1 MVRQL
6 ERWARLGGIVFVV
19 LMVVGTYL
27 VADVPD
33 PDAPQ
38 QEITDYLADSDNHTR
53 NIIGAYMW
61 VLGALLFLWFVA
73 RLRSVLRGAEGGTGF
88 LSNVASGA
96 GVIYSALMIASAT
109 AFAAVGYAVALRDAT
124 VSEPDG

>member
-6 ERWARLGGIVFVV
+6 ERWAPLGGIVFVV

-27 VADVPD
+27 VADVSD
-33 PDAPQ
+33 PHAPQ

-73 RLRSVLRGAEGGTGF
+73 RLRSVLREAEGDRLSFERRLWSGGDLQRAHDGF
-88 LSNVASGA
+88 RRGLRRGWLCRRVAGCDRERA
-96 GVIYSALMIASAT
+96 
-109 AFAAVGYAVALRDAT
+109 
-124 VSEPDG
+124 